1 MVEDNPGYVV
11 YNRLMRMLYEFNP
24 IRDQVAGSIESIAE
38 ITAETLY
45 NCHKAFYAPSNMT
58 LCVAG
63 DCDPEEV
70 FAIADEL
77 LPREK
82 AEIPKADMG
91 QAESEKPIKSYNEE
105 QMEVSAVIK
114 VYQPEKGRL
123 EDFDSLCLSL
133 ADGVFGNYC
142 ALDAFEVLGSVSKNE
157 CEDFLKAFM
166 TPDRLAMS
174 VISPVKA

>member
-63 DCDPEEV
+63 DCDPEEI

-91 QAESEKPIKSYNEE
+91 APESEKPLKSYNEE
-105 QMEVSAVIK
+105 QMEVSAPSTLSV
-114 VYQPEKGRL
+114 QRSRL
-123 EDFDSLCLSL
+123 
-133 ADGVFGNYC
+133 
-142 ALDAFEVLGSVSKNE
+142 
-157 CEDFLKAFM
+157 
-166 TPDRLAMS
+166 RAMATRFC
-174 VISPVKA
+174 VRK